1 MGDKANIDFTTS
13 LPNNGNRNTE
23 GGLTDP
29 HSLASYFGRLSYNFA
44 ERYMLQL
51 TVRRDGSSRFGEN
64 NKWGYFPFRFFRMEL
79 NERIVYGKTPG
90 LADQYEN
97 TPFLG

>member
-51 TVRRDGSSRFGEN
+51 TVRRDGSFHASVKITSGV
-64 NKWGYFPFRFFRMEL
+64 L
-79 NERIVYGKTPG
+79 S
-90 LADQYEN
+90 L
-97 TPFLG
+97 PFL